1 MIKVL
6 IKKQLYEIFR
16 GYFYDSKKNK
26 ARSVVSTV
34 LFILLFVGLMAG
46 VLGGIFTYLSISLCA
61 GFVAVDMGWLFFL
74 IMALI
79 AIAIGAFGSIFNTY
93 SGLYLSKDN
102 DLLLSMPIPVS
113 SILAAR
119 LITVYLMGLMYSAI
133 VIVPAVIVYWIF
145 AGATVLNVIG
155 GLLLVLLISL
165 IVLILSCALG
175 WCVAKI
181 SLKLKHKNFTTV
193 IASLL
198 FLAAYYWIYFKAQT
212 VINDLM
218 ENAIAYGNKVKDS
231 AYVFYLF
238 GKIGEGDP
246 LAMLT
251 FAIGIG
257 AVCVLTCYILARSFI
272 GIVTSSGPSVH
283 IAYKEKKAKQR
294 GEFAAVLGKEFS
306 RFTSSANY
314 MLNCGLGSL
323 FFVVIGV
330 LLLIKRGAILPA
342 MTELF
347 GAESGSMICIFL
359 VVAACATISMN
370 DMVVPSVSLEGKSL
384 WILQS
389 VPVDAWNVIKAKLGV
404 QLIVTA
410 VPLCI
415 YDICMLIIMRKNPAQ
430 MILAVIVP
438 VLFLFFMDMFGLM
451 LGIVRPNLTWT
462 NELAPIKQ
470 SLNVMIAMLGG
481 WAFTIVMVA
490 PYLMVGYQIGAAG
503 YLLIV
508 GAVLVVLDVLLYFWL
523 KKVGVKKFAELGQ

>member
-1 MIKVL
+1 M
-6 IKKQLYEIFR
+6 
-16 GYFYDSKKNK
+16 
-26 ARSVVSTV
+26 
-34 LFILLFVGLMAG
+34 
-46 VLGGIFTYLSISLCA
+46 
-61 GFVAVDMGWLFFL
+61 GFWTM
-74 IMALI
+74 
-79 AIAIGAFGSIFNTY
+79 
-93 SGLYLSKDN
+93 
-102 DLLLSMPIPVS
+102 
-113 SILAAR
+113 
-119 LITVYLMGLMYSAI
+119 
-133 VIVPAVIVYWIF
+133 
-145 AGATVLNVIG
+145 
-155 GLLLVLLISL
+155 
-165 IVLILSCALG
+165 
-175 WCVAKI
+175 
-181 SLKLKHKNFTTV
+181 
-193 IASLL
+193 
-198 FLAAYYWIYFKAQT
+198 
-212 VINDLM
+212 
-218 ENAIAYGNKVKDS
+218 
-231 AYVFYLF
+231 
-238 GKIGEGDP
+238 
-246 LAMLT
+246 
-251 FAIGIG
+251 
-257 AVCVLTCYILARSFI
+257 
-272 GIVTSSGPSVH
+272 
-283 IAYKEKKAKQR
+283 
-294 GEFAAVLGKEFS
+294 
-306 RFTSSANY
+306 
-314 MLNCGLGSL
+314 

-404 QLIVTA
+404 QLIITA

-508 GAVLVVLDVLLYFWL
+508 GAVLVVLDALLYFWL

>member
-6 IKKQLYEIFR
+6 VKKQLYEIFR

-61 GFVAVDMGWLFFL
+61 GFIAVDMGWLFFL

-145 AGATVLNVIG
+145 AGATVFNVIG
-155 GLLLVLLISL
+155 GLLFVLLISL

-218 ENAIAYGNKVKDS
+218 ENAISYGNKVKDS

-246 LAMLT
+246 LAMLS

-257 AVCVLTCYILARSFI
+257 AVCALTCYILARSFI

-347 GAESGSMICIFL
+347 GAESESMICIFL

-410 VPLCI
+410 IPLCI
-415 YDICMLIIMRKNPAQ
+415 YDICMLIIMRKDPAQ

-523 KKVGVKKFAELGQ
+523 KKVGVKKFTELGQ

>member
-6 IKKQLYEIFR
+6 VKKQLYEIFR

-133 VIVPAVIVYWIF
+133 VIGPTVIVYWIF

-257 AVCVLTCYILARSFI
+257 AV
-272 GIVTSSGPSVH
+272 SSGPSVH

-294 GEFAAVLGKEFS
+294 GEFVAVLGKEFS

-415 YDICMLIIMRKNPAQ
+415 YDICMLIIIRKNPAQ

>member
-6 IKKQLYEIFR
+6 VKKQLYEIFR

-34 LFILLFVGLMAG
+34 LFILLFICLMAG
-46 VLGGIFTYLSISLCA
+46 VLGGLFTYLSISLCA
-61 GFVAVDMGWLFFL
+61 GFVAVDLGWLFFL

-113 SILAAR
+113 SI
-119 LITVYLMGLMYSAI
+119 
-133 VIVPAVIVYWIF
+133 PAVIVYWIF
-145 AGATVLNVIG
+145 AGATVFNVIG
-155 GLLLVLLISL
+155 GLLFVLLISL
-165 IVLILSCALG
+165 IVLVLSCALG

-238 GKIGEGDP
+238 GRIGEGDP
-246 LAMLT
+246 LAMLS

-257 AVCVLTCYILARSFI
+257 AVCVFTCYILARSFI

-283 IAYKEKKAKQR
+283 IVYKEKKAKQR
-294 GEFAAVLGKEFS
+294 GEFAALLGKEFS

-404 QLIVTA
+404 QLIITA

-508 GAVLVVLDVLLYFWL
+508 GAVLVVLDALLYFWL

>member
-46 VLGGIFTYLSISLCA
+46 VLGGLFTYLSISLCG

-212 VINDLM
+212 V
-218 ENAIAYGNKVKDS
+218 
-231 AYVFYLF
+231 YL
-238 GKIGEGDP
+238 
-246 LAMLT
+246 
-251 FAIGIG
+251 
-257 AVCVLTCYILARSFI
+257 
-272 GIVTSSGPSVH
+272 
-283 IAYKEKKAKQR
+283 
-294 GEFAAVLGKEFS
+294 
-306 RFTSSANY
+306 
-314 MLNCGLGSL
+314 
-323 FFVVIGV
+323 
-330 LLLIKRGAILPA
+330 
-342 MTELF
+342 
-347 GAESGSMICIFL
+347 
-359 VVAACATISMN
+359 
-370 DMVVPSVSLEGKSL
+370 
-384 WILQS
+384 
-389 VPVDAWNVIKAKLGV
+389 
-404 QLIVTA
+404 
-410 VPLCI
+410 
-415 YDICMLIIMRKNPAQ
+415 IM
-430 MILAVIVP
+430 
-438 VLFLFFMDMFGLM
+438 
-451 LGIVRPNLTWT
+451 
-462 NELAPIKQ
+462 
-470 SLNVMIAMLGG
+470 
-481 WAFTIVMVA
+481 
-490 PYLMVGYQIGAAG
+490 
-503 YLLIV
+503 
-508 GAVLVVLDVLLYFWL
+508 
-523 KKVGVKKFAELGQ
+523 